1 MNKGRG
7 DKMLKTMKK
16 IFLTGLMVLLTCS
29 SLLVVQGKSASA
41 AGGQKAGSQVPSAS
55 AKLVHGTFT
64 EYFKRVGINYTPVAS
79 QYENTDLNFSCST
92 NREPYPGLNPNTGFR
107 VAKTAYIKIEETGT
121 YRFHGSSS
129 GGAEVYVNDMLVQ
142 SYAPVY
148 LQTGQIVKVKVV
160 NSFPTMSS
168 SKQGVYSTDLYWST
182 PSAISGA
189 IQPYRLIPQ
198 ENIYTTPDLKGVD
211 IEAPDKLV
219 HGVFTEYEKRQS
231 NVSLNFIP
239 VASRYEN
246 ATLDFSCA
254 ANKEPYPG
262 INPSAGFQIKKTAY
276 IKLTET
282 GTYRFYATGST
293 QVQVYVDDSLV
304 QNTAPLYLQA
314 GQIIKVKTVAPYYTA
329 SQASTGRYFYDLR
342 WLTPSAASSFKPY
355 ALIPQELLYTTPDLN
370 GVPNN

>member
-1 MNKGRG
+1 
-7 DKMLKTMKK
+7 MLKMKK
-16 IFLTGLMVLLTCS
+16 FFLMGAMILLACS
-29 SLLVVQGKSASA
+29 SILMSQSNFASA
-41 AGGQKAGSQVPSAS
+41 AGIQKAETQTSRVTG
-55 AKLVHGTFT
+55 KLVHGTFT
-64 EYFKRVGINYTPVAS
+64 EYFKRDGVSYTPVAS
-79 QYENTDLNFSCST
+79 QYENTDLNFSCPT

-107 VAKTAYIKIEETGT
+107 VAKTAYIKINETGT
-121 YRFHGSSS
+121 YRFYASSS
-129 GGAEVYVNDMLVQ
+129 GNAQVYIDDMLVQ

-160 NSFPTMSS
+160 NSFPTMDSAR
-168 SKQGVYSTDLYWST
+168 QGVYSTDLYWST
-182 PSAISGA
+182 PSIASGV

-198 ENIYTTPDLKGVD
+198 ESIYTTPDLQGVD
-211 IEAPDKLV
+211 TEVPDKLV
-219 HGVFTEYEKRQS
+219 HGVFTEYAKRQD
-231 NVSLNFIP
+231 NLTLNFIP

-282 GTYRFYATGST
+282 GTYRFYSTGSA
-293 QVQVYVDDSLV
+293 QVQIYVDDTLV

-314 GQIIKVKTVAPYYTA
+314 GQIIKVKAVAPYYTA
-329 SQASTGRYFYDLR
+329 SQASTGRYYYDLR